1 MIHLLRSVCEHFMQ
15 GFVCA
20 FRPCWETFNYLHIPD
35 YHHEFALVT
44 HMSFVSHV
52 SPGTLTHVG
61 SSIISCISAAVLMQ
75 DIHRGLSYAA
85 GLPSSALSSGTTT
98 STWCLGLKYITQ
110 AHKASTSFSSQR
122 SLTFLPLSYLAGLFS
137 PVISTPFNA
146 YQSAR
151 SPADLCFC
159 P

>member
-98 STWCLGLKYITQ
+98 STWCLGLKYPHNPGTQ
-110 AHKASTSFSSQR
+110 SKHLIFISKVFDIFAPILPSWSILSCNFH
-122 SLTFLPLSYLAGLFS
+122 TF
-137 PVISTPFNA
+137 
-146 YQSAR
+146 
-151 SPADLCFC
+151 
-159 P
+159 